1 MAVIT
6 FFFNLLLFLAFEGH
20 PVLVITSGV
29 ILIGYIVMFYLK
41 YKGTLWKATYLC
53 VPYLLVHTVAAVCC
67 YKDWLAPALTIP
79 NKDLLEFQIL
89 VNFIIINALPLI
101 EFRWTLF
108 GMVPV
113 LLIGTYIQVKVQAK
127 EMEEIFSYLPPEV

>member
-1 MAVIT
+1 M
-6 FFFNLLLFLAFEGH
+6 
-20 PVLVITSGV
+20 
-29 ILIGYIVMFYLK
+29 
-41 YKGTLWKATYLC
+41 C

-67 YKDWLAPALTIP
+67 YKGWLPPGLKMP

-89 VNFIIINALPLI
+89 VNFIIINALPII

-113 LLIGTYIQVKVQAK
+113 LLIGTYIQVTVQAE
-127 EMEEIFSYLPPEV
+127 EMKEIFSYLPPEVKAKHRRPDELVFSTLYRTGIIGVMFILAHYL